1 MVAAGEGHVPKDDID
16 RAKGRRDLDLEA
28 LAELERNVE
37 AALFEELVRQ
47 FMDEARGR
55 LDRIAG
61 FVKRVDFAGI
71 EDEAHALS
79 SSAATF
85 GARLVSEQAKLI
97 ERACAKPDRGL
108 ATALVKTLPD
118 IADGAFKALEERLR
132 HDR

>member
-1 MVAAGEGHVPKDDID
+1 MPENDID
-16 RAKGRRDLDLEA
+16 RAKGRRNLDLEA

-37 AALFEELVRQ
+37 AGLFEDLVRQ

-55 LDRIAG
+55 LDRIAD
-61 FVKRVDFAGI
+61 FVKHADFDGI

-85 GARLVSEQAKLI
+85 GARLISEQAKTI
-97 ERACAKPDRGL
+97 ERACAGRDHGL
-108 ATALVKTLPD
+108 ATVLVKTLPD
-118 IADGAFKALEERLR
+118 IADGAFKALDERLR